1 MNEYLASSKE
11 DRTWAMIAHL
21 STLSGS
27 FIPLGNVLGPLIIW
41 LIKREGSA
49 FVDAHGKEALNF
61 NLSIT
66 IYAAISTVLIF
77 LVIGAVLLF
86 GLFVLWIVCLILAC
100 IKANEGK
107 MYRYPLTIRFI
118 K

>member
-1 MNEYLASSKE
+1 MNDFISSSKE
-11 DRTWAMIAHL
+11 DRTWAMVTHL
-21 STLSGS
+21 ATLAGS

-41 LIKREGSA
+41 LIKREGSP

-61 NLSIT
+61 NLSVT
-66 IYAAISTVLIF
+66 IYAAISTVLIMI
-77 LVIGAVLLF
+77 LIGTVLLF
-86 GLFVLWIVCLILAC
+86 GLIVFWIVCMILAC